1 MAAGNFI
8 GRVGGLA
15 VAMGVGMGLSLYVCA
30 GTAFADSQTSD
41 SASTAGPSHR
51 ASGAGSTARSA
62 TNHAVKQR
70 NSPSTAASP
79 AGAVDSQLTSIRP
92 VARTTS
98 SERTGS
104 SPSVPDDSPAAAG
117 VLAFT
122 RREIGATG
130 NSTPTA
136 NTTASAV
143 FGNSIIVSEDMDWQ
157 EGLLAGTIDATSTDG
172 LPIRYTLLEHPT
184 LGGKISMAPG
194 SGQASGNPGNFTYI
208 PDMSTLVNPGLSEQ
222 FSFLVSEETPF
233 DTFLKGLPVI
243 GLLVDPVLKVLHQM
257 PVIGQLLSPLI
268 GDAQTVYF
276 NENAASLSNQ
286 RPVAFTTMMPSFDG
300 TLISVNYFPS
310 VNVATGEVN
319 SAPTILNG
327 PDLGLPG
334 SVDVY
339 SPWAP
344 SLVNIVPGLAPL
356 RNDESPF
363 PGGYSGGGGFNVIT
377 WDPRGEYASGGV
389 MQLDNPF
396 WEGRDVSSIISW
408 ATSAA
413 NIAQTQIKTDGT
425 GDPYIGMVGG
435 SYGGGI
441 QPTVAG
447 TPDTRVDAI
456 VPSIAWNTLNDSLY
470 PNEVFKTA
478 IGTELLLALLATGAR
493 FNAAIPPAVLQGSL
507 FGLISEKAQAVLTA
521 AGAGVLADNIA
532 VPTLQL
538 QGTVDILFELDA
550 ASTTG
555 QQINMAHP
563 SVPVK
568 TAWFCGGHGVCL
580 LPVDQQAIQGQTNMN
595 NTLMW
600 LDQYVALNGTPADDI
615 PTFQW
620 YDQAGAYHSSDMN
633 PWESNFNNPTPLTY
647 QSDGGHLIL
656 VPVLGGS
663 GPSDIPAVP
672 LSTSVAFSLAS
683 GGEARNALNLA
694 VAPPQGTQIAG
705 SPTLSF
711 TYTGVGPSRAVY
723 AQLVDNATGQ
733 VVGNIVTPVPVSL
746 DGKQHTVDISM
757 ANIAYTV
764 SNPSDTMT
772 LQITSSATAY
782 AHINDWG
789 FINISDVN
797 LDVPTVDQ
805 G

>member
-15 VAMGVGMGLSLYVCA
+15 VAMGVGAGLSLYACA
-30 GTAFADSQTSD
+30 GTAFADSQTSGSTSS
-41 SASTAGPSHR
+41 SAPSHR
-51 ASGAGSTARSA
+51 ASGTGSTARSA
-62 TNHAVKQR
+62 ANHSEKQR
-70 NSPSTAASP
+70 NSPSMPPGSSSTVA
-79 AGAVDSQLTSIRP
+79 SQLKSFRP
-92 VARTTS
+92 VVRSAPA
-98 SERTGS
+98 ERTGS
-104 SPSVPDDSPAAAG
+104 NPSSPDDSPLGLG
-117 VLAFT
+117 VWAFT
-122 RREIGATG
+122 RRDIGGAG
-130 NSTPTA
+130 EAAHTA
-136 NTTASAV
+136 NSTASAI
-143 FGNSIIVSEDMDWQ
+143 FGNSIIVSEDVDWQ
-157 EGLLAGTIDATSTDG
+157 EGLLAGTIDATSTND

-194 SGQASGNPGNFTYI
+194 SGQASDNPGNFTYI
-208 PDMSTLVNPGLSEQ
+208 PDMSTLVNPGLNEQ
-222 FSFLVSEETPF
+222 FSILVSEETPF
-233 DTFLKGLPVI
+233 DSFLKGLPVI
-243 GLLVDPVLKVLHQM
+243 GLFVDPVLKVLHQM
-257 PVIGQLLSPLI
+257 PVINQLLSPLI

-276 NENAASLSNQ
+276 NENAYSLTDQ

-310 VNVATGEVN
+310 VDVATGEVS

-334 SVDVY
+334 SIDVY
-339 SPWAP
+339 SDWAP

-356 RNDESPF
+356 RNDASPF
-363 PGGYSGGGGFNVIT
+363 PDGYSGGGGFNVIT
-377 WDPRGEYASGGV
+377 WDPRGEYSSGGI

-408 ATSAA
+408 AISAD
-413 NIAQTQIKTDGT
+413 NVAQTQIKTDGT
-425 GDPYIGMVGG
+425 GDPFIGMVGG

-447 TPDTRVDAI
+447 TPDDRVDAI

-478 IGTELLLALLATGAR
+478 IGTELLLALVATGAR

-507 FGLISEKAQAVLTA
+507 FGWISEKAQAVLTA

-555 QQINMAHP
+555 QQINIAHP

-568 TAWFCGGHGVCL
+568 TTWFCGGHGVCL
-580 LPVDQQAIQGQTNMN
+580 QTVDQQQQQGQTNMN

-633 PWESNFNNPTPLTY
+633 PWESGFNNPTPLTY
-647 QSDGGHLIL
+647 QNDGGHLIL

-663 GPSDIPAVP
+663 GPSDIPEVP

-711 TYTGVGPSRAVY
+711 TYTGLGPSRAVY

-746 DGKQHTVDISM
+746 DGKQHTVDIPM

-764 SNPSDTMT
+764 SNPNDTLT

-797 LDVPTVDQ
+797 LDVPTVAQ

>member
-1 MAAGNFI
+1 MAAGKFI

-15 VAMGVGMGLSLYVCA
+15 VAMGVGAGLSLYACA
-30 GTAFADSQTSD
+30 GTAFADSQQSG
-41 SASTAGPSHR
+41 SAASTGTSQR
-51 ASGAGSTARSA
+51 ASGTGSAARSA
-62 TNHAVKQR
+62 ANHSGRQR
-70 NSPSTAASP
+70 NSRSATGGSP
-79 AGAVDSQLTSIRP
+79 GAVNSQLKSVRP
-92 VARTTS
+92 VEGSTPA
-98 SERTGS
+98 ERTGS
-104 SPSVPDDSPAAAG
+104 SPDSPGDSPLGLG

-122 RREIGATG
+122 RREVGESAE
-130 NSTPTA
+130 SAPTA
-136 NTTASAV
+136 NATASAV
-143 FGNSIIVSEDMDWQ
+143 FGNSIIVNEDMAWQ

-184 LGGKISMAPG
+184 LGGKIAMAPG
-194 SGQASGNPGNFTYI
+194 SGQASDNPGNFTYI

-233 DTFLKGLPVI
+233 DSFLKGLPVI

-268 GDAQTVYF
+268 GDAQTIYF
-276 NENAASLSNQ
+276 NENAYSLTDQ

-300 TLISVNYFPS
+300 TLISVNYFPA
-310 VNVATGEVN
+310 VNVATGEVD
-319 SAPTILNG
+319 SAPTVLNG

-334 SVDVY
+334 GTDPY
-339 SPWAP
+339 SPWAT

-356 RNDESPF
+356 RNGASPF
-363 PGGYSGGGGFNVIT
+363 PDGYSGGGGFNVIT
-377 WDPRGEYASGGV
+377 WDPRGEYASGGI

-408 ATSAA
+408 ATSAD
-413 NIAQTQIKTDGT
+413 NVAQTQIKTDGT
-425 GDPYIGMVGG
+425 GDPFIGMIGG

-447 TPDTRVDAI
+447 TPDLRVDAI

-478 IGTELLLALLATGAR
+478 IGTELLLALVATGAR

-507 FGLISEKAQAVLTA
+507 FGWISEKAQAVLTA

-550 ASTTG
+550 ASLTG

-568 TAWFCGGHGVCL
+568 TTWFCGGHGVCL
-580 LPVDQQAIQGQTNMN
+580 LPVDQQELQGQTNMN

-633 PWESNFNNPTPLTY
+633 PWEPDFNNPSPLTY
-647 QSDGGHLIL
+647 QNDGGHLIL

-663 GPSDIPAVP
+663 GPSDIPEVP

-683 GGEARNALNLA
+683 GGEARNALNLE

-705 SPTLSF
+705 APTLTF
-711 TYTGVGPSRAVY
+711 TYTGFGPSRAVY

-764 SNPSDTMT
+764 SNPNDTLT

-797 LDVPTVDQ
+797 LDVPTVAQ

>member
-15 VAMGVGMGLSLYVCA
+15 VAMGVGAGLSLYVCA

-41 SASTAGPSHR
+41 SVSSAGQSHR
-51 ASGAGSTARSA
+51 TSATGAARS
-62 TNHAVKQR
+62 TSNHSAKQR
-70 NSPSTAASP
+70 NSSPKAVSSVNAAVPQVKSIRSVAGSAPDGPIGGNPASP
-79 AGAVDSQLTSIRP
+79 
-92 VARTTS
+92 
-98 SERTGS
+98 E
-104 SPSVPDDSPAAAG
+104 DSPLGLG
-117 VLAFT
+117 VWAFT
-122 RREIGATG
+122 RRDIGA
-130 NSTPTA
+130 SADPTPTA
-136 NTTASAV
+136 NSTASAV
-143 FGNSIIVSEDMDWQ
+143 FGNSLIVSQDMGWQ
-157 EGLLAGTIDATSTDG
+157 EGLLEGTINATSTND
-172 LPIRYTLLEHPT
+172 LPVYYTLLDGPS
-184 LGGKISMAPG
+184 LGGKIAFAPG
-194 SGQASGNPGNFTYI
+194 SHQASDNPGIFTYI
-208 PDMSTLVNPGLSEQ
+208 PDMTTLVNPGLSEQ
-222 FSFLVSEETPF
+222 FSILVSEETPF
-233 DTFLKGLPVI
+233 DSFLKGLPVI
-243 GLLVDPVLKVLHQM
+243 GLLVDPVLKVLHQV
-257 PVIGQLLSPLI
+257 PVLNQLLAPLI
-268 GDAQTVYF
+268 GDSQIVNFVEY
-276 NENAASLSNQ
+276 ASSLADQ

-310 VNVATGEVN
+310 VDVATGEVD
-319 SAPTILNG
+319 SAPTVLNG

-334 SVDVY
+334 GTSPY
-339 SPWAP
+339 GPWAT
-344 SLVNIVPGLAPL
+344 SLVNIVPGIDPL
-356 RNDESPF
+356 RNDASPF
-363 PGGYSGGGGFNVIT
+363 PDGYSGGGGFNVIT
-377 WDPRGEYASGGV
+377 WDPRGEYLSGGV

-396 WEGRDVSSIISW
+396 WEGRDVSSIIDW
-408 ATSAA
+408 AISSS
-413 NIAQTQIKTDGT
+413 NVAQTQIKTDLT
-425 GDPYIGMVGG
+425 GDPYIGMIGG

-447 TPDTRVDAI
+447 TPDKRVDAI

-470 PNEVFKTA
+470 PDGVFKTV
-478 IGTELLLALLATGAR
+478 IGAELLLALVATGAN
-493 FNAAIPPAVLQGSL
+493 FNKAIPPAVLNGAL
-507 FGLISEKAQAVLTA
+507 FGWISEKAQAVLTA

-555 QQINMAHP
+555 QQINTADP

-568 TAWFCGGHGVCL
+568 TTWFCGGHGVCL
-580 LPVDQQAIQGQTNMN
+580 LPVDQQDQQGQTNMN

-620 YDQAGAYHSSDMN
+620 YDQAGEYHTSDLN
-633 PWESNFNNPTPLTY
+633 PWEANFNNPTPLTY
-647 QSDGGHLIL
+647 QGDGGHLFL
-656 VPVLGGS
+656 VPILGGS
-663 GPSDIPAVP
+663 GPSDIPEVP

-711 TYTGVGPSRAVY
+711 TYNGLGPSRAVY

-733 VVGNIVTPVPVSL
+733 VVGNVITPVPVTL
-746 DGKQHTVDISM
+746 DGKQHTLEIPM

-764 SNPSDTMT
+764 SNPDDTMT
-772 LQITSSATAY
+772 LQITSSAIAY

-797 LDVPTVDQ
+797 LDMPTVAQ